1 MVVLRTVVFAFS
13 RARLNSRASDL
24 VRRYT
29 PSVASPKA
37 CFRSRAKKMLKSM
50 GARTQPCLTPLLIS
64 KESDMLPSY
73 WMVAFKSSWEDLMS
87 CEAFW
92 EVQSSGRC

>member
-64 KESDMLPSY
+64 KESNMLPSY
-73 WMVAFKSSWEDLMS
+73 RMVAFKSSWEDLMS